1 MTGKKIVVP
10 ALKHGIG
17 SPIVF
22 AKKAQSPSRSTC
34 DGQPLAF
41 AKNNPEG
48 KEICFVAGR
57 LNRFVLGNHLSLEM
71 SLVHCVAAQMN
82 LFLPTEL

>member
-10 ALKHGIG
+10 ALKHGTG
-17 SPIVF
+17 SPIAY
-22 AKKAQSPSRSTC
+22 AKKAQLPNRSTC

-48 KEICFVAGR
+48 KEICLTDEVTSIMQADAS
-57 LNRFVLGNHLSLEM
+57 LSN
-71 SLVHCVAAQMN
+71 S
-82 LFLPTEL
+82 